1 MNTLKKFIALGT
13 VVVTIGVVSAAALAA
28 SAYDNPAEAVAGLTG
43 RTVESVVAER
53 AETGNTYG
61 TIANEAGV
69 LTEFQ
74 AQILEMKKDRL
85 NARVEAGTMTQ
96 ERADAIIEA
105 VEENQANCDGTGQ
118 ARVGQAMGA
127 CFGAGSGMGN
137 GDGSGQC
144 LGAGNGTGKGN
155 GSGQGLGAGAG
166 RGQGGSGM
174 GLRDGSCLNQ

>member
-1 MNTLKKFIALGT
+1 MINLKKAIAITTMVL
-13 VVVTIGVVSAAALAA
+13 TIGAVSASAFAA
-28 SAYDNPAEAVAGLTG
+28 SAYSTPAEAAAGLTG
-43 RTVESVVAER
+43 RTVDSVVAER
-53 AETGNTYG
+53 VETGNTYG

-69 LTEFQ
+69 LDEFK

-96 ERADAIIEA
+96 ERADAIITA
-105 VEENQANCDGTGQ
+105 MEENQATCDGTGS
-118 ARVGQAMGA
+118 ARLGQSMGA

-137 GDGSGQC
+137 GDGSGQG
-144 LGAGNGTGKGN
+144 LGAGSGTAKGS

-166 RGQGGSGM
+166 RAQGGNGT